1 MKCILWCLKL
11 YPDFIIHKLWQL
23 DIKTSMQF
31 NLDDISTM
39 NETCKYTY
47 IIFIYHTLF
56 THICLTNEFWIFLQ
70 HLTLFVICFGIDLF
84 SLLCFCLLILFFYFF
99 RKKKKKYIY
108 IYIYGRVFFWVGK
121 THFFQMYIFRSLWI
135 MMCLFKEVDMD
146 TNLLR
151 IEMRFRGIF

>member
-1 MKCILWCLKL
+1 MGTSPKFLILIFFFFRVTYPQSFNSFIFFFMKCILWCLKL

-84 SLLCFCLLILFFYFF
+84 SLLCFCLLIFFFVFF
-99 RKKKKKYIY
+99 RKKRKHWK
-108 IYIYGRVFFWVGK
+108 
-121 THFFQMYIFRSLWI
+121 
-135 MMCLFKEVDMD
+135 
-146 TNLLR
+146 
-151 IEMRFRGIF
+151 MR